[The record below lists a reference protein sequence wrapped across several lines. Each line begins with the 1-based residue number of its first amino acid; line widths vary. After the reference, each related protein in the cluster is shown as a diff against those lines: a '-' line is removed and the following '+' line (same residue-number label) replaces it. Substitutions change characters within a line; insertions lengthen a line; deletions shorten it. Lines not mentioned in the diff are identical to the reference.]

1 MRQVP
6 LKLVLIVPFVLQV
19 VGAVGLVG
27 YLSYHSSQHAVK
39 NLAHQVMNQASSRIR
54 DRLDLVLQEQ
64 QTSCINIIC
73 YNGGFT

>member
-6 LKLVLIVPFVLQV
+6 LKLVLIVPLVLQV

-27 YLSYHSSQHAVK
+27 YLSYRSSQNAVK

-54 DRLDLVLQEQ
+54 DRLDLTLDSEAIAQYA
-64 QTSCINIIC
+64 I
-73 YNGGFT
+73 F